1 MISLFKIGTYK
12 LQNEGNKNE
21 SVSKYLGHI
30 LQVYSIAN
38 LLMSIASFFVPNSL
52 FSPLYPPLG
61 VLSVVAMLAQL
72 GSPC

>member
-1 MISLFKIGTYK
+1 MISLFKLGTYK

-38 LLMSIASFFVPNSL
+38 LHMSIASFLPPNSL
-52 FSPLYPPLG
+52 FSPLYPPLEFC
-61 VLSVVAMLAQL
+61 V
-72 GSPC
+72 

>member
-30 LQVYSIAN
+30 LQVY
-38 LLMSIASFFVPNSL
+38 
-52 FSPLYPPLG
+52 
-61 VLSVVAMLAQL
+61 
-72 GSPC
+72 